1 MKILGPDG
9 QPWARVLTAAD
20 VKPLRR
26 SMGFVSK
33 PLRDVPQETIQA
45 VAPVVNAYSNYW
57 PGWWW

>member
-1 MKILGPDG
+1 
-9 QPWARVLTAAD
+9 VLTAAD